1 MGKPDRAQGG
11 TSWHPAQLGDAF
23 RAENPVLASWYRR
36 VARRARHPL
45 SKLDVRAESE
55 AALVQF
61 SHFTDGDRGSVGP
74 KRGRP
79 HPKEWISILP
89 WCVLKSLQSCPTL
102 CNPVGCS
109 PPGSSVHGIHQAR
122 ILERVAMPSSRGSS
136 PPRDRTWSPAW
147 QADSLP
153 LSHRGFAFLLSLFGT
168 SVPCVSPGSPWRGA
182 GGGGRWPEGEKPPN
196 PVLAGK
202 GRSLRPPLAAPEPA
216 SPQLS
221 RRGRHCRIAVPEE
234 GGGERWRV
242 PAPLC
247 PPWDREFT
255 LHSQHAALCEDG
267 GGLPFPSPSL
277 RTLGG
282 FQSPL
287 RPLTRGLYHPDQ
299 PTQEACDSGTV

>member
-1 MGKPDRAQGG
+1 MTARWGKATLEGAHGPERGETGQSPGRN
-11 TSWHPAQLGDAF
+11 L
-23 RAENPVLASWYRR
+23 LASRT
-36 VARRARHPL
+36 ARRCFPGRKPSLGLLVPKGGEEARHPL

-168 SVPCVSPGSPWRGA
+168 FVPCVSPGSPWRGA
-182 GGGGRWPEGEKPPN
+182 GGGAGGPKERSPPTPSWQGR
-196 PVLAGK
+196 AG
-202 GRSLRPPLAAPEPA
+202 
-216 SPQLS
+216 LS
-221 RRGRHCRIAVPEE
+221 
-234 GGGERWRV
+234 
-242 PAPLC
+242 
-247 PPWDREFT
+247 
-255 LHSQHAALCEDG
+255 
-267 GGLPFPSPSL
+267 GLL
-277 RTLGG
+277 
-282 FQSPL
+282 
-287 RPLTRGLYHPDQ
+287 
-299 PTQEACDSGTV
+299 